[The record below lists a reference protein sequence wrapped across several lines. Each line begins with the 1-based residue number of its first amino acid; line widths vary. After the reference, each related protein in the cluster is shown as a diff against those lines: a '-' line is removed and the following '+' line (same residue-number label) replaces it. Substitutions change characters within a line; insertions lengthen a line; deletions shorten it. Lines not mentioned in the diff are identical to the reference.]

1 MIELKHLTL
10 EDYPLKTYDKTRY
23 ADTDRQGHINNA
35 VFSIFLETGR
45 VELLFNPNKP
55 CYRPGGSFVIANL
68 NVSLLAEIQWP
79 GTVEIG
85 TAITKLGNS
94 SIQLAQGL
102 YQNGKIVATAETVIV
117 QVDNESKH
125 ASSLTQE
132 TKELLSQYMF
142 KTEMK

>member
-10 EDYPLKTYDKTRY
+10 EDFPLKTYDKTRY
-23 ADTDRQGHINNA
+23 ADTDRQGHINNS

-45 VELLFNPNKP
+45 VELLFNPNRP
-55 CYRPGGSFVIANL
+55 LYRPGGSFVIANL

-94 SIQLAQGL
+94 SIQLVQGL
-102 YQNGKIVATAETVIV
+102 YQNGKIVASAETVIV
-117 QVDNESKH
+117 QVDNVTKR
-125 ASSLTQE
+125 SSPLTQE
-132 TKELLSQYMF
+132 TKDSLNQYLL
-142 KTEMK
+142 KTEIK